1 MSSQFTINRRTFTA
15 LAGALLCAPR
25 AFAEQLPEF
34 WNYYGAGNELEAAKA
49 LIGVAQA
56 QHPETPIANRIIPG
70 SDEGLW
76 QQLQAGIMGGSPP
89 AVSQFSTGYPLREL
103 AKSGN
108 LLNINEIWDEVKG
121 DEIFSEGMRRVIS
134 IGADHFAMP
143 LSASILGNCF
153 YSKPI
158 FDKLSL
164 KPPTNWDEFGEACQ
178 KIKAAG
184 ITPLGASSPAGFLF
198 YQTYGALLTVLGIDG
213 IWALTRGELAFTDP
227 KLRKAFALFK
237 DRVAVNFNKSWAGS
251 KWSDGLD
258 QMMRGETA
266 MYIIGDWGSGY
277 LEQRGWRA
285 EVDYDFFPVPGFE
298 KVTIFQADV
307 VVAYKGAQE
316 RAALNFLKSV
326 ASPEGQAAFN
336 KQKGSLAPS
345 ATASA
350 EFYNPVGKREFEKM
364 TKGGDYVTLPN
375 PYLLLPTGFHREV
388 AIAVERFASTLDD
401 KTFDA
406 DLAVLE
412 GKRKSLKDAAK
423 FVEW

>member
-1 MSSQFTINRRTFTA
+1 MSSDLNITRRTFTA
-15 LAGALLCAPR
+15 LAGALFCAPR
-25 AFAEQLPEF
+25 AFAAQVPEF

-49 LIGVAQA
+49 LLDVANSQN
-56 QHPETPIANRIIPG
+56 PDTPISNRIIPG

-76 QQLQAGIMGGSPP
+76 QQLQVGIMGGSPP

-108 LLNINEIWDEVKG
+108 LLNISEIWGDIKG
-121 DEIFSEGMRRVIS
+121 DQMFSEGMRRVVS
-134 IGADHFAMP
+134 IGSDQFAIP

-153 YSKPI
+153 YNKSI

-164 KPPTNWDEFGEACQ
+164 KPPTSWDEFGELCN

-184 ITPLGASSPAGFLF
+184 LTPLAASSPPGFLF
-198 YQTYGALLTVLGIDG
+198 YQTYGALLTVLGTEG
-213 IWALTRGELAFTDP
+213 MWSLARGDLAFTDP
-227 KLRKAFALFK
+227 MLRKAFTLFK
-237 DRVAVNFNKSWAGS
+237 ERVAVNFSKSWAGS
-251 KWSDGLD
+251 KWSDGID

-277 LEQRGWRA
+277 MEQRGWKA
-285 EVDYDFFPVPGFE
+285 EVEYDFFPVPGFE

-316 RAALNFLKSV
+316 KAALNFLKSV
-326 ASPEGQAAFN
+326 ASAAGQEAFN
-336 KQKGSLAPS
+336 KKKGSLAPS
-345 ATASA
+345 AGAPSD
-350 EFYNPVGKREFEKM
+350 FYNPVGKREFDKM
-364 TKGGDYVTLPN
+364 TRGGDYVTMPN

-388 AIAVERFASTLDD
+388 AVAVERYASTFDE

-406 DLAVLE
+406 DLAALE
-412 GKRKSLKDAAK
+412 VKHKSLKDAGK
-423 FVEW
+423 FVAW

>member
-1 MSSQFTINRRTFTA
+1 MSSEPTISRRAFAA
-15 LAGALLCAPR
+15 LAGALLCSPR
-25 AFAEQLPEF
+25 AHAAQVPEF

-49 LIGVAQA
+49 LLDVANSQN
-56 QHPETPIANRIIPG
+56 PGTPISNRVIPG

-76 QQLQAGIMGGSPP
+76 QQLQTGIMGGSPP

-108 LLNINEIWDEVKG
+108 LLNINAIWADING
-121 DEIFSEGMRRVIS
+121 DQIFSEGMRRVIS
-134 IGADHFAMP
+134 IGSDHFAIP

-153 YSKPI
+153 YNKAI

-164 KPPTNWDEFGEACQ
+164 KPPRSWDEFGAVCDR
-178 KIKAAG
+178 IKATG
-184 ITPLGASSPAGFLF
+184 KTPLGASSPAGFLF
-198 YQTYGALLTVLGIDG
+198 YQTYGALLTELGAEG
-213 IWALTRGELAFTDP
+213 MWSLARGELAFTDP
-227 KLRKAFALFK
+227 TLRKAFALFK
-237 DRVAVNFNKSWAGS
+237 DRIAVNFNKSWGGS

-277 LEQRGWRA
+277 MEQRGWKA
-285 EVDYDFFPVPGFE
+285 EVEYDFFPVPGFE

-316 RAALNFLKSV
+316 KAALNFLKSV
-326 ASPEGQAAFN
+326 ASAPGQEAFN
-336 KQKGSLAPS
+336 KKKGSLAPS
-345 ATASA
+345 AAAPTN
-350 EFYNPVGKREFEKM
+350 FYNPVGKREFEKM

-388 AIAVERFASTLDD
+388 AVTVERFASTLDD
-401 KTFDA
+401 KKFDA
-406 DLAVLE
+406 DLAGLE
-412 GKRKSLKDAAK
+412 SKRKSLKDAGK
-423 FVEW
+423 FVAW